1 MPLGLQRLNVKK
13 SRPNDNI
20 NFIKPLA
27 GPDEKI
33 AQDFLERVAAQC
45 RMRLPSNLIPQGD
58 RPMVSADTP
67 SQSPSC
73 VNSTSTS

>member
-33 AQDFLERVAAQC
+33 AQDFLERIAAQC
-45 RMRLPSNLIPQGD
+45 RMFLPLQSH
-58 RPMVSADTP
+58 P
-67 SQSPSC
+67 SR
-73 VNSTSTS
+73 

>member
-27 GPDEKI
+27 GPDQEI
-33 AQDFLERVAAQC
+33 AQDFLERIAAQC
-45 RMRLPSNLIPQGD
+45 RMFLSPSRRPPAPNLIP
-58 RPMVSADTP
+58 
-67 SQSPSC
+67 
-73 VNSTSTS
+73 

>member
-27 GPDEKI
+27 GPDENI
-33 AQDFLERVAAQC
+33 AQDFLERIAAQC
-45 RMRLPSNLIPQGD
+45 RMFLR
-58 RPMVSADTP
+58 